1 MLPKLKRV
9 LGIAVLGMAVVA
21 AVVYV
26 LDYGVFRIRVAA
38 NWNPYGSVTVDA
50 YYAVAQ
56 KSGKTEFIFQDPQPQ
71 TCIHAL
77 LPHSGFSPCWY
88 LSRHPEPRT
97 DI

>member
-1 MLPKLKRV
+1 MLPKLKRL
-9 LGIAVLGMAVVA
+9 LGIAVLALASLAA
-21 AVVYV
+21 AVYV
-26 LDYGVFRIRVAA
+26 VDYTVFRIRVAA
-38 NWNPYGSVTVDA
+38 HWNPYGSVTVEP

-77 LPHSGFSPCWY
+77 LAHSGYSPCWY